1 MTRTAARFGETAG
14 MGTGQR
20 DLRVV
25 VVGAG
30 MAGILSAIK
39 LREAGLTDL
48 VVYEKADRLG
58 GTWRENT
65 YPGIACDVPAHLYS
79 YSFALNPDWS
89 QTFSP
94 GDEILAYFERVAR
107 EHDVVDDIR
116 FGEEV
121 TSCAWIDGRWHL
133 ETSADTRDEADVV
146 IAATGVLHHP
156 RYPEI
161 EGLDDF
167 AGACFHSSRW
177 DHEVAVDG
185 ARVGVVGSGSTAKQI
200 TSGIGDRV
208 AHLSLFQR
216 TAQWIAPLENPAYDD
231 ETRRM
236 FRTDPERLE
245 GVHNSLS
252 AAFEGFSHAVVDAD
266 SPAMAAIEQAC
277 RDNLEQSI
285 TDPDLRERLR
295 PDYRAG
301 CKRLVLSGDFYRAI
315 QEPQAEVVTAP
326 IERVEAAGV
335 RTADGYLHELD
346 VLVLATGFHT
356 HAFMRPMAV
365 TGRDG
370 RTLAEAWAD
379 RPVAYLSISIPEF
392 PNLFLL
398 NGPNGPVGNFSLI
411 GVAELQLTYVLQLID
426 RLRDGA
432 CREISASQAATDDFE
447 DQRLEA
453 SRNTIWATGCRSWYL
468 DDRGVPAV
476 WPFRY
481 ERFREE
487 MAIPDLSAYDLV

>member
-1 MTRTAARFGETAG
+1 
-14 MGTGQR
+14 
-20 DLRVV
+20 
-25 VVGAG
+25 
-30 MAGILSAIK
+30 
-39 LREAGLTDL
+39 
-48 VVYEKADRLG
+48 
-58 GTWRENT
+58 
-65 YPGIACDVPAHLYS
+65 
-79 YSFALNPDWS
+79 
-89 QTFSP
+89 
-94 GDEILAYFERVAR
+94 
-107 EHDVVDDIR
+107 
-116 FGEEV
+116 
-121 TSCAWIDGRWHL
+121 
-133 ETSADTRDEADVV
+133 
-146 IAATGVLHHP
+146 
-156 RYPEI
+156 
-161 EGLDDF
+161 
-167 AGACFHSSRW
+167 
-177 DHEVAVDG
+177 
-185 ARVGVVGSGSTAKQI
+185 
-200 TSGIGDRV
+200 
-208 AHLSLFQR
+208 
-216 TAQWIAPLENPAYDD
+216 
-231 ETRRM
+231 
-236 FRTDPERLE
+236 
-245 GVHNSLS
+245 
-252 AAFEGFSHAVVDAD
+252 
-266 SPAMAAIEQAC
+266 MAAIEQAC

-335 RTADGYLHELD
+335 RTADGVLHELD

-411 GVAELQLTYVLQLID
+411 GVAELQLGYVLQLID
-426 RLRDGA
+426 RLRDGS

-487 MAIPDLSAYDLV
+487 MAAPDLSAYDLI